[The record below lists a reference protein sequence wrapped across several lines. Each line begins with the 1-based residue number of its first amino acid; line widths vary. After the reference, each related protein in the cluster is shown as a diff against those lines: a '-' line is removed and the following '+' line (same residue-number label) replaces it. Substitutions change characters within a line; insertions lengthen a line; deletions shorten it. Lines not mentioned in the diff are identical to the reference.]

1 MTVDC
6 LTTVVTITHNRRR
19 ELLETLGRLTSLPE
33 RPPVI
38 VVDNASEDGSAEAVA
53 EAFPRVRV
61 VRAGA
66 NLGACGR
73 TLGVRQARTPY
84 VAFSDD
90 DSWWAPGA
98 LSTARD
104 LMAAHPR
111 MGLLAART
119 RVGAAGAPDPL
130 HGVLASSP
138 LGRAP
143 DLPGPQIMGF
153 LACAAVVRRTAYL
166 AAGGYHPLL
175 FVGGEEALLAYDLAA
190 RGWSCCYCPQVLS
203 VHQPSPGPRPG
214 RRSVQRRNEVL
225 TAWLRRPLPLALRR
239 TWTLAADAAGDPV
252 AREALRGVLTRLPAA
267 LRDRRGLP
275 PHVEAAAALVER

>member
-1 MTVDC
+1 MSVDC

-38 VVDNASEDGSAEAVA
+38 VVDNASEDGSADAVA
-53 EAFPRVRV
+53 EAFPQVRV
-61 VRAGA
+61 VPAGA

-98 LSTARD
+98 LYAARD
-104 LMAAHPR
+104 LLAAHPR

-119 RVGAAGAPDPL
+119 RVGARGGYDPL
-130 HGVLASSP
+130 HEVLARSP

-175 FVGGEEALLAYDLAA
+175 FVGGEEVLLAYDLAA
-190 RGWSCCYCPQVLS
+190 RGWSCCYCPEVLS
-203 VHQPSPGPRPG
+203 VHQPSPDPRPG

-225 TAWLRRPLPLALRR
+225 TAWLRRPLPVALRR
-239 TWTLAADAAGDPV
+239 TWALAADAAGDTV
-252 AREALRGVLTRLPAA
+252 ARDALGGLLTRLPAA
-267 LRDRRGLP
+267 LRDRQRLP
-275 PHVEAAAALVER
+275 AHVEAAAALVER